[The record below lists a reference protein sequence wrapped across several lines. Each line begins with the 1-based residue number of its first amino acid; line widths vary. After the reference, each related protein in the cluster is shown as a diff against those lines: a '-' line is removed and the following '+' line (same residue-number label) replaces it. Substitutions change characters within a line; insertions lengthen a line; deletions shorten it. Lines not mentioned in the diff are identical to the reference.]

1 MMKIIPPNPRTALHQ
16 TGPRELRLIAGGKS
30 SELAECD
37 EETGLDERGELSE
50 TGDEIGDS
58 STSGAESFVKLVGRQ
73 RLLKM
78 PKMSPIL

>member
-1 MMKIIPPNPRTALHQ
+1 MKIIPPNPRTALHQ
-16 TGPRELRLIAGGKS
+16 TGPRELRLITGGKS

-37 EETGLDERGELSE
+37 ETGLDERGELFE

-73 RLLKM
+73 RLLRM